1 MLQQQLA
8 VNGAL
13 GDAPLALSIV
23 IPTLNEV
30 GNIEPLLER
39 LTLALV
45 DIGWEAIF
53 VDDGSTD
60 GTAELVTEIAQAD
73 RRVRLIRRIGRR
85 GLASAVVEGALASTT
100 PVIAVID
107 ADLQHDETILPALYR
122 ANADDGRELAIGTR

>member
-13 GDAPLALSIV
+13 SDAPLALSIV

-30 GNIEPLLER
+30 GNIELLLER
-39 LTLALV
+39 LTLTLV

-60 GTAELVTEIAQAD
+60 GTAELITEIAQAD
-73 RRVRLIRRIGRR
+73 RRVRLIRRIGQ
-85 GLASAVVEGALASTT
+85 GAA
-100 PVIAVID
+100 PP
-107 ADLQHDETILPALYR
+107 LPAHRHDQQQRDQGVVLLFDPQAPGMKQWIR
-122 ANADDGRELAIGTR
+122 FRRSPKIVAALS